1 MLYWSDLYLLR
12 ILVSSTI
19 SIPYDELMKG
29 RQYNGQTQKDKKNI
43 KYSTKPL
50 HRKLEI
56 EQHEPHKKPGIY
68 NHA

>member
-1 MLYWSDLYLLR
+1 MIDMCQVHDYMTETFDAMKKESFKQ
-12 ILVSSTI
+12 TI
-19 SIPYDELMKG
+19 QWPNAKG
-29 RQYNGQTQKDKKNI
+29 PKKNI

-56 EQHEPHKKPGIY
+56 DQHEPHKKPGIY